1 MQRMNFEELDMS
13 TKTKNNTLISWFF
26 TGLSFFSTGAASA
39 DNTPDPVKQTTN
51 ITSVRYNDTC
61 NGSLAWVSST
71 TETRGASNSAATIS
85 SNKLYYGI
93 NQLDGYNVSR
103 LITFINTNDKYQ
115 KLRGHL
121 SCSRQR
127 VKNKN
132 GKTVLKY
139 VVDGAKWKKLA
150 QTQNALFT
158 AAQEDFL
165 CEVYLPECF
174 KKLQKSL
181 IAEAQRKHTAPIAVS
196 NLHPAVLSLFARR
209 YVKAPNSKAPFEAI
223 KNKKLT
229 QINNEKFIK
238 DFCGSNEYLKEKA
251 LSAFNRKDFHW
262 KEYQILKACSLAQ
275 QEYEQYQMKH
285 QTHLAMA
292 SQDTIENRINACREH
307 EGLIAAA
314 PDTTANSKTIS
325 PQFSSIARNRQQRG

>member
-1 MQRMNFEELDMS
+1 MS
-13 TKTKNNTLISWFF
+13 NKTKNNTLISWLF

-39 DNTPDPVKQTTN
+39 NNTPDPVKQTTN

-71 TETRGASNSAATIS
+71 TETRGASNAAATIS
-85 SNKLYYGI
+85 PNKLYYGI

-165 CEVYLPECF
+165 CEVYLPELF
-174 KKLQKSL
+174 QKLQKQL
-181 IAEAQRKHTAPIAVS
+181 ISHAQKNHSAPIAVS
-196 NLHPAVLSLFARR
+196 SLHPAVLSLFARR
-209 YVKAPNSKAPFEAI
+209 YVKAPNSKAPFEAV
-223 KNKKLT
+223 KDKSLT
-229 QINNEKFIK
+229 QINSEKFIK
-238 DFCGSNEYLKEKA
+238 DFCGSNDYLEKKA
-251 LSAFNRKDFHW
+251 LSAFNKTELVW
-262 KEYQILKACSLAQ
+262 NENQIAKACSLAQ
-275 QEYEQYQMKH
+275 QEYEQYRMKH

-292 SQDTIENRINACREH
+292 SQDSVENRINACRER
-307 EGLIAAA
+307 EGLIAAG
-314 PDTTANSKTIS
+314 PDTTAKHRTIS